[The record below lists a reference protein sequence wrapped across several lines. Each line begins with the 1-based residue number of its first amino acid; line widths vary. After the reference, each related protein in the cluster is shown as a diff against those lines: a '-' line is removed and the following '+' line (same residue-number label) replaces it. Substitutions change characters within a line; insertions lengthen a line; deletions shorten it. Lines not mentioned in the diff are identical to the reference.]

1 MFKKLAKLFKEEFEE
16 KEETKEAEQA
26 PEPEPEPE
34 PAPPPPPE
42 IIEVPY
48 KIAVRVKNAD
58 DTINKIHS
66 DLKDFFYSV
75 KIKEKEAFDAIDR
88 MKDLKKD
95 IIKEIRSAYNAP
107 ESEYDFEP
115 SETPGKPAFLKRK
128 K

>member
-16 KEETKEAEQA
+16 KEETKEIEQA
-26 PEPEPEPE
+26 PEPEPEP
-34 PAPPPPPE
+34 APPPPE

-66 DLKDFFYSV
+66 DLKEFFYSV
-75 KIKEKEAFDAIDR
+75 KMKEKEAFDALDR